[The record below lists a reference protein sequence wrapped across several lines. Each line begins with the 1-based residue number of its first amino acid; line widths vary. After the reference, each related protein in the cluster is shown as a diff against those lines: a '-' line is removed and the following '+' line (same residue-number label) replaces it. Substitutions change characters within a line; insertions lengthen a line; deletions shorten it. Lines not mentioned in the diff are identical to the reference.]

1 MINEDVLKIV
11 LNNKSFGKYE
21 AASIVG
27 GLKRLKELCES
38 GRIKY
43 KTKEGVPPVSYTHL
57 TLPTTERV

>member
-38 GRIKY
+38 GRIRY
-43 KTKEGVPPVSYTHL
+43 KTKKACHTVDGLVMPGT
-57 TLPTTERV
+57 